1 MKIRDVI
8 KRLEKDDWRL
18 VRAKGSHRQFHHPS
32 KPGTVTVAGIRTGH
46 SSRNVEQY
54 PQAGWFEMKSLVIYE
69 KSETGWGAYA
79 PDLPGLGVASKT
91 LDEAK
96 ELIREAIDFHLEG
109 LREHGDQIPVP
120 SATTEYVTV

>member
-54 PQAGWFEMKSLVIYE
+54 PQAGWFEMKYLVIT
-69 KSETGWGAYA
+69 KNLRLVGAPMHPIFPA
-79 PDLPGLGVASKT
+79 LGSPPRHWTKR
-91 LDEAK
+91 K
-96 ELIREAIDFHLEG
+96 N
-109 LREHGDQIPVP
+109 
-120 SATTEYVTV
+120 